1 MNRKILTLT
10 LSCIFSLS
18 SLSTAAFCVE
28 TQESPTEHVSI
39 SIRPMNEENRRKM
52 KDQREELPLLETVEA
67 ARGEKELPNMQQP
80 LGARPAKMGHKKEY
94 YYNNHSS
101 NAIHWVIGASIDG
114 TILELEDGSNW
125 KLSPNYSVINW
136 RVGDPIA
143 ITPNHSFLS
152 EYNYYVVNK
161 ATGSYVAADLI
172 LGPIAFG
179 SYTHWIIGMDYTSG
193 HVYLENGSTWTI
205 SSNDLFI
212 FNDWAINDTIILGS
226 NDSWFSCY
234 DNLLINVNMNNYV
247 RARKY

>member
-1 MNRKILTLT
+1 M
-10 LSCIFSLS
+10 
-18 SLSTAAFCVE
+18 
-28 TQESPTEHVSI
+28 
-39 SIRPMNEENRRKM
+39 
-52 KDQREELPLLETVEA
+52 
-67 ARGEKELPNMQQP
+67 
-80 LGARPAKMGHKKEY
+80 
-94 YYNNHSS
+94 
-101 NAIHWVIGASIDG
+101 
-114 TILELEDGSNW
+114 
-125 KLSPNYSVINW
+125 
-136 RVGDPIA
+136 GDPIA